1 MKINWFI
8 VIGIVICAIV
18 LVIYLIKQNQ
28 KDKKDLV
35 KKLNEDYK
43 KAKETEFNDE
53 R

>member
-8 VIGIVICAIV
+8 VSSIVICVIA

-28 KDKKDLV
+28 KDKNNLV

-43 KAKETEFNDE
+43 KSTETELNDE